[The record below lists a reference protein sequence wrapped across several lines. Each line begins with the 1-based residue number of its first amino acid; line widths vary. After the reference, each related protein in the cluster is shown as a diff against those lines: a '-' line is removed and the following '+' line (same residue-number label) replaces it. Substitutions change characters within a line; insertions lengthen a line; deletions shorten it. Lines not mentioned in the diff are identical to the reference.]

1 MGENRQMKMPFFSN
15 VARLSVRIMRQQSKG
30 TLPTRLTFGFK
41 RSGLRALGMLTLAI
55 LGANASQTALAQTT
69 YPQQAIKIIV
79 PQPPG
84 GGFDTV
90 ARLLAER
97 LSSSL
102 AQSVIVENRTGA
114 GTLVGT
120 EAVAKAAPD
129 GYTLLLG
136 GLSNMALNPGF
147 YPKLSYDPVKDFSVI
162 GLAVTYSYTLVA
174 RKDLPMS
181 SLAEVIAY
189 AKGNPDK
196 LNYASAGNGSGQ
208 HIGLAVLSNLT
219 GAKMTHVPYRGA
231 QAAYQDLIAGRV
243 DLFFDL
249 SPTAKI
255 QVDADR
261 VKALAVSSKERQAF
275 HPAVPSLTETG
286 VAKLEMESWFGLFAP
301 VAIPAQVLQRLRTE
315 FANVMAQAEVIER
328 FQKTG
333 GRPLRITASEA
344 EGFVKQEA
352 ERWTRLV
359 REAGVKAD

>member
-1 MGENRQMKMPFFSN
+1 MSFNVLKNRHL
-15 VARLSVRIMRQQSKG
+15 VRL
-30 TLPTRLTFGFK
+30 
-41 RSGLRALGMLTLAI
+41 ALVVSLSA
-55 LGANASQTALAQTT
+55 AYCASQGIALAQTP
-69 YPQQAIKIIV
+69 YPQQTIKIVV

-90 ARLLAER
+90 GRLLAER
-97 LSSSL
+97 LSQ
-102 AQSVIVENRTGA
+102 AMGQAVIVENRTGA

-147 YPKLSYDPVKDFSVI
+147 YPKLSYDPVKDFQVI

-181 SLAEVIAY
+181 TLGELIAY
-189 AKGNPDK
+189 AKANPDK

-208 HIGLAVLSNLT
+208 HIAAAVLSNLA
-219 GAKMTHVPYRGA
+219 GVKMTHVPYRGA

-243 DLFFDL
+243 DFFFDL

-255 QVDADR
+255 QVEADR
-261 VKALAVSSKERQAF
+261 VKALAVSSRERQPF
-275 HPAVPSLTETG
+275 HPSVPSVLETG
-286 VAKLEMESWFGLFAP
+286 VAKLDMESWFGLFAP
-301 VAIPAQVLQRLRTE
+301 AATPVAIVQKLRTE
-315 FANVMAQAEVIER
+315 FTSVMAQPELLER

-333 GRPLRITASEA
+333 GRPLKISAGEA
-344 EGFVKQEA
+344 ESFVKQEA

-359 REAGVKAD
+359 RDAGVKAD

>member
-1 MGENRQMKMPFFSN
+1 MKRDAWVKRLFACIGWSMGAALFS
-15 VARLSVRIMRQQSKG
+15 QQS
-30 TLPTRLTFGFK
+30 
-41 RSGLRALGMLTLAI
+41 
-55 LGANASQTALAQTT
+55 QAQSN
-69 YPQQAIKIIV
+69 YPQQTIKIVV

-97 LSSSL
+97 LSN
-102 AQSVIVENRTGA
+102 AFGQPVIVENRTGA

-120 EAVAKAAPD
+120 EAVAKATPD
-129 GYTLLLG
+129 GYTLLIG

-147 YPKLSYDPVKDFSVI
+147 YPRLSYDPVKDFSVI

-174 RKDLPMS
+174 RKDLPMATLS
-181 SLAEVIAY
+181 EVMSY
-189 AKGNPDK
+189 AKNNPDK

-208 HIGLAVLSNLT
+208 HIASAVLSNL
-219 GAKMTHVPYRGA
+219 ANVKMTHVPYRGA

-255 QVDADR
+255 QVEADR
-261 VKALAVSSKERQAF
+261 VKALAVSSRERQSF
-275 HPAVPSLTETG
+275 HPTVPSIIETG
-286 VAKLEMESWFGLFAP
+286 VAKLDMESWFGLFAP
-301 VAIPAQVLQRLRTE
+301 AATPAAAVQRLRAE
-315 FANVMAQAEVIER
+315 FTNVMAQPELIER

-333 GRPLRITASEA
+333 GRPLKMSASEA
-344 EGFVKQEA
+344 ESFVKLEA

-359 REAGVKAD
+359 REAAVKAD

>member
-1 MGENRQMKMPFFSN
+1 LGEDGTMILTAQQLAQPASRIVQGAI
-15 VARLSVRIMRQQSKG
+15 ARLTAPGFIAVSLFAASFSQS
-30 TLPTRLTFGFK
+30 
-41 RSGLRALGMLTLAI
+41 
-55 LGANASQTALAQTT
+55 AQAQST
-69 YPQQAIKIIV
+69 YPQQTIKIVV

-97 LSSSL
+97 LSSAL
-102 AQSVIVENRTGA
+102 GQAVIVENRIGA

-120 EAVAKAAPD
+120 EAVAKATPD

-147 YPKLSYDPVKDFSVI
+147 YPKLSYDPAKDFAVI

-174 RKDLPMS
+174 RKDLAMN
-181 SLAEVIAY
+181 SLSEVIAY
-189 AKGNPDK
+189 AKSNPDK

-208 HIGLAVLSNLT
+208 HIASAVLSNLA
-219 GAKMTHVPYRGA
+219 GVRMTHIPYRGA
-231 QAAYQDLIAGRV
+231 QAVYQDLIAGRV

-255 QVDADR
+255 QVEADR
-261 VKALAVSSKERQAF
+261 VKAIAVSSRERQSF
-275 HPAVPSLTETG
+275 HPSVPTVIETG
-286 VAKLEMESWFGLFAP
+286 VAKLDMESWFGLFAP
-301 VAIPAQVLQRLRTE
+301 SATPVATIQRLRTE
-315 FANVMAQAEVIER
+315 FASIMAQPELIER

-333 GRPLRITASEA
+333 GRAIKMTAGEA
-344 EGFVKQEA
+344 ESFVKAEA

-359 REAGVKAD
+359 REAGVKAE

>member
-1 MGENRQMKMPFFSN
+1 MMRPSKLSLLPRQLPALLSN
-15 VARLSVRIMRQQSKG
+15 IFV
-30 TLPTRLTFGFK
+30 
-41 RSGLRALGMLTLAI
+41 GLLGVMVSQ
-55 LGANASQTALAQTT
+55 ASLAQPA
-69 YPQQAIKIIV
+69 YPQQTIKIIV

-97 LSSSL
+97 LSSGL
-102 AQSVIVENRTGA
+102 GQSVIVENRTGA

-120 EAVAKAAPD
+120 EAVAKSAPD

-174 RKDLPMS
+174 RKDLPMN
-181 SLAEVIAY
+181 SLAEVISY
-189 AKGNPDK
+189 AKGHPDK

-208 HIGLAVLSNLT
+208 HIAAAVLSNLT
-219 GAKMTHVPYRGA
+219 GVKMTHVPYRGA

-261 VKALAVSSKERQAF
+261 VKALAVSSRERQSF
-275 HPAVPSLTETG
+275 HPTVPSLTETG
-286 VAKLEMESWFGLFAP
+286 VAKLEMDSWFGLFAP
-301 VAIPAQVLQRLRTE
+301 AAIPPAVLQKLRVE
-315 FANVMAQAEVIER
+315 FAAVMAQPELIER

-333 GRPLRITASEA
+333 GRPLKISAGEA
-344 EGFVKQEA
+344 ETFVKLEA

-359 REAGVKAD
+359 REAGVKAE